1 MIFWILSEIRPSF
14 VASTDIEVKN
24 GRIKP
29 PMKEKTQKAFSFFTH
44 RGRLTDVTG
53 KLGHLVFLNKK
64 TKCIVNNKIDKNTM
78 YNNIFYY

>member
-1 MIFWILSEIRPSF
+1 
-14 VASTDIEVKN
+14 
-24 GRIKP
+24 
-29 PMKEKTQKAFSFFTH
+29 MKEKTQKAFSFFTH

-53 KLGHLVFLNKK
+53 KLGHLVFFNKK